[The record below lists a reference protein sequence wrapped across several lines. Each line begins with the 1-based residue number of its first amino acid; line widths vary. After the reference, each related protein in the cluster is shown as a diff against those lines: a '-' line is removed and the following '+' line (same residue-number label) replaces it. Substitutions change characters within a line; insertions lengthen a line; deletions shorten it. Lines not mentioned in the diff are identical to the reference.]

1 MVEVSKESREV
12 VDAINLRLS
21 PDAARELAALLAAVP
36 VNYVTGTFD
45 DIAFQ
50 IGEEFGFDVAYYSVD
65 ENGEYGPVKEEPQ
78 SGGCGCGQSYPEDS
92 DDLEFGESL

>member
-1 MVEVSKESREV
+1 MVEVSKESHEV

-36 VNYVTGTFD
+36 VNYVTSTFD
-45 DIAFQ
+45 DITFQ
-50 IGEEFGFDVAYYSVD
+50 IDKELGFDAAYYSGD
-65 ENGEYGPVKEEPQ
+65 ENGEYGPLKEEPQ

-92 DDLEFGESL
+92 DDLEFGGGL